1 VIRALV
7 VDDEEPARARL
18 GRLLSGCGVDVVA
31 EAADGQEAL
40 SRIDELAPDLVFLD
54 IQMPGLSG
62 LDVAASLRPPRP
74 RVVFCTAF
82 DRFAIDAFEHHAV
95 DYLLKPVNKDRLAR
109 TVTRV
114 TDEIEEQRR
123 LAREQDDAVRTQ
135 ARLLPPSAPI
145 VPGLDCAGVCRP
157 AQGVSGDYYDF
168 LTLGP
173 AKVGVVLGDVSG
185 KGTYAGLLGAAL
197 QARLQTLAARGSG
210 EPSRLLEELNRL
222 TVGTMEGHRFATLY
236 LAVYDWQHRRLAYA
250 SAGHPPALL
259 VRPDRSYQEL
269 GATGPAIGWSAGATF
284 DERVVD
290 VGPGD
295 LLVISSDGI
304 TEASDPSG
312 HLYGVEALLQ
322 AVGRVADRP
331 SNDVVNYVLS
341 DVERFGG
348 GQPAEDDRTLVVAK
362 VL

>member
-95 DYLLKPVNKDRLAR
+95 DYLLKPVNRDRLAR

-114 TDEIEEQRR
+114 SDEIEEQRR
-123 LAREQDDAVRTQ
+123 LARDQDEAVRTQ
-135 ARLLPPSAPI
+135 ARLLPTSAPL

-173 AKVGVVLGDVSG
+173 AKVGIVLGDVSG

-222 TVGTMEGHRFATLY
+222 TVGTMEGNRFATLY
-236 LAVYDWQHRRLAYA
+236 LAVYDWHHKRLAYA

-259 VRPDRSYQEL
+259 VRPDRSSQEL
-269 GATGPAIGWSAGATF
+269 GATGPAIGWSAASTF

-304 TEASDPSG
+304 TEASDPAG
-312 HLYGVEALLQ
+312 HLYGIEALSQ
-322 AVGRVADRP
+322 AVGRVADRT
-331 SNDVVNYVLS
+331 SNEVIDYILNDV
-341 DVERFGG
+341 DRFGQ
-348 GQPAEDDRTLVVAK
+348 GQSAEDDRTLVVAK